1 VTLSFWRN
9 IDRSG
14 PDLDRGALQV
24 TKNTRYGEQ
33 EWRPSKLRVAGSSP
47 AAPTRSLFV
56 SREWCFETART
67 MFSTP
72 NAESEKEVT
81 GTR

>member
-9 IDRSG
+9 GDRSG
-14 PDLDRGALQV
+14 PDLDRGGLQV

-47 AAPTRSLFV
+47 AAPTILPRPLHSAGLI
-56 SREWCFETART
+56 A
-67 MFSTP
+67 
-72 NAESEKEVT
+72 T
-81 GTR
+81 GH